1 MKKNK
6 KGIRSGLIILILLG
20 IVHLATAQ
28 QKTIS
33 LEKSKKA
40 ALQYSN
46 DIKNGKL
53 RIDQAEYSKKQ
64 AISNYFPNVS
74 AIGAAFYGIDD
85 FIDPIPVVLPNGFNN
100 FYLAAATASEP
111 IYAGGKIRASSELA
125 DIQVETS
132 KIRAAQSIDSVILL
146 TEQKY
151 WQLVELQERQKVLEV
166 SKAYLDELLKQQQDL
181 LDAGLIARY
190 QLLQVKTNRSQVLL
204 QRSKLNNSRKVA
216 LLDFALYVGIPYDTT
231 MVAIDTFTT
240 IKPPQLKY
248 GRPKL
253 DLTSNSNYQLLEQS
267 IEASK
272 LQTQLARADL
282 LPQFSVGI
290 SASQIG
296 TFDDTFDSQFQPLA
310 FGTLNIPI
318 SAWWG
323 SERQKVRQKEID
335 EEIAINNLKD
345 GQDQLKVSIM
355 KSWYDLLDAY
365 KQIQYAQE
373 NLEYAQENLEV
384 SRDNYNSGLNNLSD
398 LLDAQRTQQQAQ
410 TELVNAKA
418 NYEEKEI
425 LYLQRTDQLETPEI
439 EEVNFDED

>member
-1 MKKNK
+1 M
-6 KGIRSGLIILILLG
+6 
-20 IVHLATAQ
+20 
-28 QKTIS
+28 
-33 LEKSKKA
+33 
-40 ALQYSN
+40 
-46 DIKNGKL
+46 
-53 RIDQAEYSKKQ
+53 
-64 AISNYFPNVS
+64 
-74 AIGAAFYGIDD
+74 
-85 FIDPIPVVLPNGFNN
+85 
-100 FYLAAATASEP
+100 
-111 IYAGGKIRASSELA
+111 
-125 DIQVETS
+125 
-132 KIRAAQSIDSVILL
+132 
-146 TEQKY
+146 
-151 WQLVELQERQKVLEV
+151 
-166 SKAYLDELLKQQQDL
+166 